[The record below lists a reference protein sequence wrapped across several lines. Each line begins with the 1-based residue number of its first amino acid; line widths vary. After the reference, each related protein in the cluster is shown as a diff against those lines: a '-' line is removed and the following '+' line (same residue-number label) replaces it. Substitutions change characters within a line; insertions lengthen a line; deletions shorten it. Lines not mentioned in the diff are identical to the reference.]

1 MKRILI
7 AALAL
12 PSVLFFTSCI
22 KDSDNVRF
30 GYDFISTVI
39 EKDAEKV
46 VLTLDGGEKY
56 YESSLL
62 NSKSDNFE
70 IGDRIY
76 INFLRINYSEQ
87 PDKAAGTKINPFF
100 FSDIIYNKMNL
111 VKEVENSDSYEEMRE
126 DAISYICQPYIQ
138 PILDL

>member
-56 YESSLL
+56 YESSFL
-62 NSKSDNFE
+62 NSMSDNFE
-70 IGDRIY
+70 MGDRI
-76 INFLRINYSEQ
+76 
-87 PDKAAGTKINPFF
+87 
-100 FSDIIYNKMNL
+100 
-111 VKEVENSDSYEEMRE
+111 
-126 DAISYICQPYIQ
+126 
-138 PILDL
+138 